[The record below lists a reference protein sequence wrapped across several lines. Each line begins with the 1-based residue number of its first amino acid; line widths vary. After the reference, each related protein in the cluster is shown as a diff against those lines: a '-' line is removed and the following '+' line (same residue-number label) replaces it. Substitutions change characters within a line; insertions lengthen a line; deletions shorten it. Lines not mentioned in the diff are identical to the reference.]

1 MRQVSITRS
10 LDHLF
15 WSHATCALH
24 SSTTTTT
31 TTNITTMPAPNQTM
45 TKAQHLA
52 AIEQIE
58 AEERVLREEIA
69 SKLAE
74 RSTLQDIINRL
85 ELPTKDKAT
94 SNGSNPPKRP

>member
-1 MRQVSITRS
+1 
-10 LDHLF
+10 
-15 WSHATCALH
+15 
-24 SSTTTTT
+24 
-31 TTNITTMPAPNQTM
+31 M

-74 RSTLQDIINRL
+74 RSTLQNIIDR
-85 ELPTKDKAT
+85 LPTKDKAT
-94 SNGSNPPKRP
+94 SNSSNPAKRP